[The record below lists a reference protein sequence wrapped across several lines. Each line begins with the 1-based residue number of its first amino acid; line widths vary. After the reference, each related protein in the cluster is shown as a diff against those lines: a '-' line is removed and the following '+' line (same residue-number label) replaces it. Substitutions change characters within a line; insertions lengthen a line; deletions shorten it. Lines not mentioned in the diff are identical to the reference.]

1 MQESTEFWGPG
12 PFLCTNTFAESVMC
26 QQATAQFFLYQL
38 WKTVSDLIYLFII
51 GCEMLF
57 KILLKSKIWK
67 EKKKKKYFWAKFIH
81 SMRETSGRL
90 LQILY
95 SNIHSFQF

>member
-12 PFLCTNTFAESVMC
+12 PFLCTDTFAESVMC
-26 QQATAQFFLYQL
+26 QQATACFFLYQL

-67 EKKKKKYFWAKFIH
+67 EKKKK
-81 SMRETSGRL
+81 EVL
-90 LQILY
+90 LSQVHPQYERDIWEVTANTL
-95 SNIHSFQF
+95 